1 MLMDEPTRDRMLEY
15 LREMAHRTLD
25 LAVGEGGEE
34 SIKEVCYRLR
44 AISVAIDAIE
54 DEPTS

>member
-1 MLMDEPTRDRMLEY
+1 MDEPTRNTMLAY
-15 LREMAHRTLD
+15 LRAIVHRTLD